1 MNIDIKAK
9 ERIEELEQ
17 QVLDDAVIIDLQ
29 RETIR
34 EYEDLIRVLKGQL
47 SLPERIAVWKTA

>member
-1 MNIDIKAK
+1 MNIDMMAQ

>member
-1 MNIDIKAK
+1 MNIDMMAQ
-9 ERIEELEQ
+9 ERIDELEQ